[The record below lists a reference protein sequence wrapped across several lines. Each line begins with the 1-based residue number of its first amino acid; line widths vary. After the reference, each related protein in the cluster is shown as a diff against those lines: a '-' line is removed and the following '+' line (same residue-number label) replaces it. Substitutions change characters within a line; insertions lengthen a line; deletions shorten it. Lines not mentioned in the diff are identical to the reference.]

1 MFMPTRR
8 SADSPS
14 MESSDVPG
22 DRQAR
27 MKELLAQRRY
37 LAALKTAAA
46 QLGDLGVTLGRDDA
60 LTKEAVQSALDAVGD
75 LERYHLIW
83 HRVWGVMLRS
93 EVIETTNQLA
103 SRLDG
108 ERAAL
113 VWGHSPAVGFLVDVP
128 AALSALPAYVGP
140 EPGEVGLGG
149 IGSDL
154 LLVAD
159 EGKSGL
165 RLEYNHYA
173 HADEYELRSWGRYA
187 FSLVE

>member
-1 MFMPTRR
+1 M
-8 SADSPS
+8 
-14 MESSDVPG
+14 
-22 DRQAR
+22 Q
-27 MKELLAQRRY
+27 ELLAQRRY
-37 LAALKTAAA
+37 LAALQTAAE
-46 QLGDLGVTLGRDDA
+46 QLGGLGVTLGRDDA
-60 LTKEAVQSALDAVGD
+60 LTKEAVQSALDAVGE

-83 HRVWGVMLRS
+83 HRLWGVMLRS

-103 SRLDG
+103 SRLEG

-128 AALSALPAYVGP
+128 PVIRALSAHIGP
-140 EPGEVGLGG
+140 EPGEVGPGG

-159 EGKSGL
+159 EGESGL
-165 RLEYNHYA
+165 RLEYNHYG

>member
-1 MFMPTRR
+1 MH
-8 SADSPS
+8 
-14 MESSDVPG
+14 
-22 DRQAR
+22 
-27 MKELLAQRRY
+27 ELLTQRRY
-37 LAALKTAAA
+37 LAALQTVAE
-46 QLGDLGVTLGRDDA
+46 QLGGLGVPLGRDDA

-75 LERYHLIW
+75 LERYHFIW

-103 SRLDG
+103 SRLEG

-113 VWGHSPAVGFLVDVP
+113 VWAHSPAVGFLVDVP
-128 AALSALPAYVGP
+128 QVLRALSAHIGP
-140 EPGEVGLGG
+140 EPGEVGPGG

-159 EGKSGL
+159 EGESGL
-165 RLEYNHYA
+165 RLEYNHYG